1 MSADLEIIK
10 RDIIKAEN
18 NLLDDAARL
27 KQYLLNLEKSLLDQ
41 NINPLTDRQYLKA
54 LELDIELAK
63 HLVKLKREVIQ
74 MKENNN
80 RFEVKPDAYRKFQE
94 E

>member
-1 MSADLEIIK
+1 MVNDLEQIKKEIIS
-10 RDIIKAEN
+10 AES

-27 KQYLLNLEKSLLDQ
+27 KNYLLNLEKSLLDK
-41 NINPLTDRQYLKA
+41 NINPLTDRSYLKA

-63 HLVKLKREVIQ
+63 HLVKLKRDVIQ
-74 MKENNN
+74 AKENNN
-80 RFEVKPDAYRKFQE
+80 RFEVKADAYKKFE

>member
-1 MSADLEIIK
+1 MSNDLEVIK

-27 KQYLLNLEKSLLDQ
+27 KNYLLSLEKSLLDQ

-74 MKENNN
+74 MKENNS
-80 RFEVKPDAYRKFQE
+80 RFEVKADAYRKFQE